1 MILFLIKGRGSRG
14 KEKTFFH
21 EKKSFFSPP
30 DPLSFSK
37 KAGYL
42 LRETQGDLL
51 D

>member
-1 MILFLIKGRGSRG
+1 MIFFLIKGRGSRG

-37 KAGYL
+37 KAEYFW
-42 LRETQGDLL
+42 EWA
-51 D
+51 